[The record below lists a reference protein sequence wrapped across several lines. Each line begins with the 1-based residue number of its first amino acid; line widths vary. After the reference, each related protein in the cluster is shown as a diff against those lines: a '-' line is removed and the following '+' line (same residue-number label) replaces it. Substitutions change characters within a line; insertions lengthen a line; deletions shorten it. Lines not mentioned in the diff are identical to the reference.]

1 LILSLSWAFRDVFE
15 SLNMPMNMLF
25 IDELIDNGLDPAGV
39 ESALEILKKMSRE
52 RNKNIFLI
60 SHREELINRVT
71 QILMVVKENGFTM
84 LQDLQ

>member
-1 LILSLSWAFRDVFE
+1 
-15 SLNMPMNMLF
+15 
-25 IDELIDNGLDPAGV
+25 
-39 ESALEILKKMSRE
+39 LKTVSRE

-71 QILMVVKENGFTM
+71 QILMVVKENGFTT